1 MEVNVVVSLGELVDK
16 ITILEIKKKNINDK
30 EKLEKINFEL
40 NNLLAKLK
48 KLEIETEAF
57 KDLKTRLKN
66 VNQELWIIEDDIRKL
81 EKEKTFNQDF
91 INLARSVYFTN
102 DKRFELK
109 NQINT
114 LFNSAVAEV
123 KSYENYQ

>member
-1 MEVNVVVSLGELVDK
+1 MDN
-16 ITILEIKKKNINDK
+16 
-30 EKLEKINFEL
+30 
-40 NNLLAKLK
+40 
-48 KLEIETEAF
+48 
-57 KDLKTRLKN
+57 
-66 VNQELWIIEDDIRKL
+66 EDDIRKL

-114 LFNSAVAEV
+114 SFNSAVAEV

>member
-48 KLEIETEAF
+48 KLEIETESF

>member
-40 NNLLAKLK
+40 NNLLTKLK
-48 KLEIETEAF
+48 KLEIDTEAF

-109 NQINT
+109 NQINN

>member
-30 EKLEKINFEL
+30 EKIEKINFEL

>member
-30 EKLEKINFEL
+30 EKLENINFEL

>member
-91 INLARSVYFTN
+91 IHLARSVYFTN